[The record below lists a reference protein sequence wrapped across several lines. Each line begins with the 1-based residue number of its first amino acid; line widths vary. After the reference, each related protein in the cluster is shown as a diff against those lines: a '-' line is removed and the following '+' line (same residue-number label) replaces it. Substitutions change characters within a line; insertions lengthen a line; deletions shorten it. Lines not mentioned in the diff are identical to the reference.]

1 MSAATITPAHNGTAA
16 GQAPARRPVGVPRTP
31 QWWRDLAGTF
41 TWLTML
47 FVVAL
52 WVRNGGIQEF
62 RSLAGGLSTLGRV
75 TGMVSAQLLL
85 IQVLLMARI
94 PMVERSYGQDE
105 LARRHRLVG
114 LWSFNLM

>member
-1 MSAATITPAHNGTAA
+1 MSAATITPAHHGTAA
-16 GQAPARRPVGVPRTP
+16 GQAPAPRRPVGVPRTP
-31 QWWRDLAGTF
+31 QWWRDAAGTF

-94 PMVERSYGQDE
+94 LLSEEGEEFIVRKIT
-105 LARRHRLVG
+105 H
-114 LWSFNLM
+114 